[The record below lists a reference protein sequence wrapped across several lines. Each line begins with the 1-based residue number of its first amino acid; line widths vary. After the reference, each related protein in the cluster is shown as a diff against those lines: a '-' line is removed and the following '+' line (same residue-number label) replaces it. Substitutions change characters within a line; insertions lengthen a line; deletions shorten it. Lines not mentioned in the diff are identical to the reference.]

1 MNNNRTAII
10 TGAAKGI
17 GKEITKRLVSDGFF
31 AVIVDIDKTVGE
43 NLANELGEEH
53 AQFIRCDISKEDDVK
68 TLFLK
73 VMNEHKRLDALVNN
87 AGIIRD
93 NMIHKMP
100 VEDFDMVINI
110 NLKGT
115 WLMCREAALIMR
127 EQKAGRIVNISS
139 RAWLGNIG
147 QTNYA
152 ASKAGIIGLTRTLAL
167 ELGRYNV
174 YVNTIA
180 PGLIDTPLTQG
191 LTDEVRQRLIDAQ
204 PTKSM
209 GKSEDIANAVSFLV
223 SEKTNFITGNT
234 LYVDGGKCIGAGI

>member
-1 MNNNRTAII
+1 MQDKKTTII

-17 GKEITKRLVSDGFF
+17 GKEIAKRLVSDGFF
-31 AVIVDIDKTVGE
+31 AVIVDIDKTAGE
-43 NLANELGEEH
+43 SLANELGVEH
-53 AQFIRCDISKEDDVK
+53 AQFVSCDISKEDDVK

-73 VMNEHKRLDALVNN
+73 VLDEHQQLDALVNN

-100 VEDFDMVINI
+100 VENFDIVINI

-115 WLMCREAALIMR
+115 WLMCREAAIIMR

-139 RAWLGNIG
+139 RAWLGNMG

-152 ASKAGIIGLTRTLAL
+152 ASKAAIIGLTRTLAL

-174 YVNTIA
+174 YVNAVA

-209 GKSEDIANAVSFLV
+209 GKPEDIANAVSFLV